1 MSDDNDK
8 LTRREEISAAV
19 EGIGQGILMA
29 LSSRSRAS

>member
-1 MSDDNDK
+1 MSDDDNDK

-29 LSSRSRAS
+29 PSSS

>member
-1 MSDDNDK
+1 MSDDDNDK

-29 LSSRSRAS
+29 LLPSSS